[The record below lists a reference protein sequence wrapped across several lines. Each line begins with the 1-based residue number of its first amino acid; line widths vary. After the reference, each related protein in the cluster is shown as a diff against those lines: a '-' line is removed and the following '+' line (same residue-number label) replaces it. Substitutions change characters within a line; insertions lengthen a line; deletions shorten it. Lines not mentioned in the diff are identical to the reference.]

1 MESPL
6 EVLSR
11 AATMVQDSANESRL
25 TAKEL
30 PTTKWRRDRRM
41 RAASEY
47 QHSLSSQNS
56 PSMGAA
62 SVASPPASPPIMRP
76 LCESTNRTALP
87 IIESPIDMS
96 VTSTTMKPRAS
107 PPPPYREPLPGSTFA
122 TTLARPSVITQAP
135 PKRGDS
141 RDSILIS
148 NRENDNQSTESIS
161 MCETVIDEHFRR
173 SLGPDYVA
181 LFGKKSPVPSTPS
194 PTPTPTPT
202 PPPLAAQHQ
211 LAAMAPTAPSHLHQ
225 NIKIEH
231 HRSTPTPPAAVN
243 IPQALTTKPILSP
256 VSPPEQSPPHVTA
269 ARVDSPAL
277 THRNETTT
285 PPSSSL
291 LKTETPTTTQTPTVS
306 STPSVD
312 DHFAKALG
320 DTWKKLQADKEQRN

>member
-56 PSMGAA
+56 PSVMAA
-62 SVASPPASPPIMRP
+62 AASPPPSPPIMRP
-76 LCESTNRTALP
+76 LCESTNRTTLP

-194 PTPTPTPT
+194 PTPTPTPPPQPVVQHMPPMASVT
-202 PPPLAAQHQ
+202 PTL
-211 LAAMAPTAPSHLHQ
+211 LHQ
-225 NIKIEH
+225 AVEA
-231 HRSTPTPPAAVN
+231 HRSTPTPPAAVVMSQPQTQ
-243 IPQALTTKPILSP
+243 PQALTTKPILSP
-256 VSPPEQSPPHVTA
+256 VSPPEQSPPHVAA
-269 ARVDSPAL
+269 ARVDSPTLAAK
-277 THRNETTT
+277 ETSSTSTPPTATT
-285 PPSSSL
+285 PTSAS
-291 LKTETPTTTQTPTVS
+291 TVS
-306 STPSVD
+306 SMPSVD

>member
-47 QHSLSSQNS
+47 QHSLTSQNS
-56 PSMGAA
+56 PSMA
-62 SVASPPASPPIMRP
+62 SAVASPPASPPIMRP
-76 LCESTNRTALP
+76 LCESTNRTTLP

-194 PTPTPTPT
+194 PTPTPTP
-202 PPPLAAQHQ
+202 PPPPAVQPAQPMASITPNHLNQAAVFAEQQ
-211 LAAMAPTAPSHLHQ
+211 Q
-225 NIKIEH
+225 QQQ
-231 HRSTPTPPAAVN
+231 RSTPTPPAAVVM
-243 IPQALTTKPILSP
+243 PQALTTKPILSP
-256 VSPPEQSPPHVTA
+256 VSPPEQSPPHVAA

-277 THRNETTT
+277 SLTHQNDTSSSSSKAETVTTT
-285 PPSSSL
+285 NS
-291 LKTETPTTTQTPTVS
+291 TVS
-306 STPSVD
+306 SAPSVD